1 MLKVTQAEI
10 AYKKRTILKDIS
22 FELFAGQSVC
32 LLGKNGVGKS
42 TLFKSLLGFL
52 PLRSGAI
59 YLNERLISDYSKQEL
74 AQQIAY
80 IPQKQKGVFH
90 FTVFEMILMGTTA
103 RLKSYQQPG
112 SAEYQ
117 LAEAALDLLNIR
129 YLKEEL
135 FSEISGGEQ
144 QLVIIARS
152 VAQQSKIIIMD
163 EPCANLDYGNQIIVL
178 EMIKKLTQEGFLII
192 QATHDPNHALQYG
205 DYVLILQE
213 GKLTLSGV
221 PSAILTSEVLAEMYQ
236 VPIEVG
242 VLAASRQLV
251 CVPKNKVMKN

>member
-1 MLKVTQAEI
+1 MLKVMQAEI
-10 AYKKRTILKDIS
+10 AYKKRTILKDVS

-52 PLRSGAI
+52 PLRSGEI
-59 YLNERLISDYSKQEL
+59 YLNERLLTTYSKQEL
-74 AQQIAY
+74 ARQIAY

-112 SAEYQ
+112 KTEYE
-117 LAEAALDLLNIR
+117 LAEAALELLNIR
-129 YLKEEL
+129 YLKEQL

-178 EMIKKLTQEGFLII
+178 EMIKKLTRAGFLII

-205 DYVLILQE
+205 DHVLILQD
-213 GKLTLSGV
+213 GTLTLSGT
-221 PSAILTSEVLAEMYQ
+221 PATILTSEVLAAMYQ
-236 VPIEVG
+236 VPIEVDM
-242 VLAASRQLV
+242 LTASRQLV
-251 CVPKNKVMKN
+251 CVPKNKSMEH